1 LLLCNL
7 QKLIKTNELNTN
19 FHYNYSLLNYDTLRG
34 LKLHSKIHEH
44 ATNYLEMKELK
55 NKINLN
61 YSKKLLTKNWNSKLS
76 KEKNSAEIQ
85 EQINIIKDSQST
97 VEKKIKEVTQYNY
110 MLLIDRNIF
119 M

>member
-1 LLLCNL
+1 MLLCNL

-61 YSKKLLTKNWNSKLS
+61 YKQKTFNEELEFQAFKRKK
-76 KEKNSAEIQ
+76 SAEIQ